1 MGKLLIVEDSQMLCR
16 VFEDLLKKY
25 TNFTFDIATTYQ
37 EAETFLHNTRY
48 EFAVAA
54 MHLPDAHS
62 GEIISLLNKHNIAP
76 IVFTGIFDEDF
87 RDGFESAN
95 IVDYVLKER
104 YENIIYVIEKLR
116 QLESNK
122 NKLILVVDDSSLY
135 ANYVKQNLVIH
146 RFKVLTASNGIEALK
161 KLEMHPEIELI
172 ITDFHMP
179 LMDGLELVRQVRKKR
194 TKKDLSI
201 VVLTSETNS
210 YTTSRFLKDGANDY
224 ITKPFS
230 RDEFYARIYH
240 NIETIELF
248 DTIRS
253 GFDEDIIM
261 LLSDITEFRSAE
273 TGSHVKRISEYSYIL
288 AKLLGIY
295 EDEAKIIAKMSVLH
309 DIGKITVADR
319 ILCKPG
325 KLTEA
330 EFSEMKLHTTKGE
343 QLIQRAFHSDPK
355 IGKIATDIALY
366 HHEKYDGSGY
376 PHELSGEAIPL
387 SARIVSLVDVFDALI
402 NKRVYKDS
410 WHINDVLH
418 YIKEHSGTQFD
429 PKIVQLFLNNSDCFL
444 NVLNKYSED
453 KVQERPC
460 SIRIG
465 E

>member
-1 MGKLLIVEDSQMLCR
+1 
-16 VFEDLLKKY
+16 
-25 TNFTFDIATTYQ
+25 
-37 EAETFLHNTRY
+37 
-48 EFAVAA
+48 
-54 MHLPDAHS
+54 
-62 GEIISLLNKHNIAP
+62 
-76 IVFTGIFDEDF
+76 
-87 RDGFESAN
+87 
-95 IVDYVLKER
+95 
-104 YENIIYVIEKLR
+104 
-116 QLESNK
+116 
-122 NKLILVVDDSSLY
+122 
-135 ANYVKQNLVIH
+135 
-146 RFKVLTASNGIEALK
+146 
-161 KLEMHPEIELI
+161 
-172 ITDFHMP
+172 
-179 LMDGLELVRQVRKKR
+179 
-194 TKKDLSI
+194 
-201 VVLTSETNS
+201 
-210 YTTSRFLKDGANDY
+210 
-224 ITKPFS
+224 
-230 RDEFYARIYH
+230 
-240 NIETIELF
+240 
-248 DTIRS
+248 
-253 GFDEDIIM
+253 
-261 LLSDITEFRSAE
+261 
-273 TGSHVKRISEYSYIL
+273 
-288 AKLLGIY
+288 
-295 EDEAKIIAKMSVLH
+295 LH

-444 NVLNKYSED
+444 NVLNKYGED